1 MIELLSEEK
10 IRSYDY
16 LRIQC
21 EFNDIWNRLFMEKY
35 LIDRVLL
42 GKWSKYQVLLNLIS
56 RSRLT
61 KLFFIRSIVF
71 KYTEYMNTHMNS
83 DRILHSNKLGM
94 TRSWEYPW
102 AILNSDITQDTK
114 ILDVGSGAS
123 LLPLYLAQK
132 SNHVDSLD
140 SDEYQMRVLSPTLA
154 DILKFKVNYL
164 VDDATHLP
172 AEDDTYDYVFCI
184 SVLEHLEET
193 KERGVLVNRHPKKLD
208 RLAIREFLR
217 VIKPGGRVI
226 LTLDYANKGFC
237 TGWFQV
243 SFEFD
248 YVKELAE
255 EFSTN
260 LLEPLPNF
268 DSIRLT
274 PEREREIRRLWSE
287 FYDYRPLE
295 DPLGTALGIILTK
308 Q

>member
-1 MIELLSEEK
+1 
-10 IRSYDY
+10 
-16 LRIQC
+16 
-21 EFNDIWNRLFMEKY
+21 
-35 LIDRVLL
+35 
-42 GKWSKYQVLLNLIS
+42 
-56 RSRLT
+56 
-61 KLFFIRSIVF
+61 
-71 KYTEYMNTHMNS
+71 
-83 DRILHSNKLGM
+83 
-94 TRSWEYPW
+94 
-102 AILNSDITQDTK
+102 
-114 ILDVGSGAS
+114 
-123 LLPLYLAQK
+123 
-132 SNHVDSLD
+132 
-140 SDEYQMRVLSPTLA
+140 
-154 DILKFKVNYL
+154 
-164 VDDATHLP
+164 
-172 AEDDTYDYVFCI
+172 
-184 SVLEHLEET
+184 
-193 KERGVLVNRHPKKLD
+193 
-208 RLAIREFLR
+208 LAIREFLR